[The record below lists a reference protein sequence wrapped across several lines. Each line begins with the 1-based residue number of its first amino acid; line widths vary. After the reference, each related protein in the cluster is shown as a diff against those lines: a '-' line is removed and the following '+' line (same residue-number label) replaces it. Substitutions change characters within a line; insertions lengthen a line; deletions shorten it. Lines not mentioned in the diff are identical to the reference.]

1 MIENE
6 AIIGSFLV
14 WLGGSRSPATVS
26 SYKFALYSL
35 TKYLNELG
43 KVLTDCDLDD
53 LSKYHLW
60 LENKGLRGGT
70 RALYITSLRTLWK
83 WLYRQGKV
91 KINDDLIPVPQGVEK
106 ESHPFLEPQEYR
118 AILNLYDEMYP
129 KELRDK
135 TIVAFLYNTGLRL
148 GEMLNLNVDD
158 IDLSERKALAKTFKR
173 KQHKR
178 EVYWDD
184 ETNRLLERWLEVR
197 DRILG
202 RKDSGSEAL
211 FISFN
216 TASDPKRMDRSAVQK
231 TFRAARAKLGIEK
244 RITPHSCRHGF
255 ASLGVKRNVNLRYLQ
270 VMMGHANIRSTTI
283 YMGYKNAD
291 VEHEYRKV
299 FEASFDASVDK
310 LRAPVEPVGT
320 MIEQTY
326 AQAGKIAAE
335 SANRQKVFVR

>member
-1 MIENE
+1 MVENDSIIE
-6 AIIGSFLV
+6 SFLV
-14 WLGGSRSPATVS
+14 WLGGSHSPATVQ

-43 KVLTDCDLDD
+43 KVLTACDLDD
-53 LSKYHLW
+53 LSRYHIW
-60 LENKGLRGGT
+60 LENRGLRGGT
-70 RALYITSLRTLWK
+70 RALYVTSLRTLWK

-91 KINDDLIPVPQGVEK
+91 KINDDLIPVPQAVEK
-106 ESHPFLEPQEYR
+106 ESHPFLEPQEFR
-118 AILNLYDEMYP
+118 AIMNLYDEMYP

-148 GEMLNLNVDD
+148 GEMLNLN
-158 IDLSERKALAKTFKR
+158 IDCLDMKERKAVAKTFKR
-173 KQHKR
+173 KHHKR
-178 EVYWDD
+178 EVYWDE

-197 DRILG
+197 ERILG
-202 RKDSGSEAL
+202 RKDSGTEAL

-216 TASDPKRMDRSAVQK
+216 TATDPKRMDRSAVQK
-231 TFRAARAKLGIEK
+231 MFRAARAKLGIEK

-255 ASLGVKRNVNLRYLQ
+255 ASLGVKRNVNLCYLQ

-283 YMGYKNAD
+283 YMGYKNTD

-310 LRAPVEPVGT
+310 AMPVAEPVGN
-320 MIEQTY
+320 ILEQSY
-326 AQAGKIAAE
+326 VQARKIAAE
-335 SANRQKVFVR
+335 SVNSGKVFVG

>member
-1 MIENE
+1 MIEND
-6 AIIGSFLV
+6 AIIESFLV
-14 WLGGSRSPATVS
+14 WLGGSRSPATVQ
-26 SYKFALYSL
+26 SYKFAIYSL

-43 KVLTDCDLDD
+43 KVLTACDLDD
-53 LSKYHLW
+53 LSRYHIW
-60 LENKGLRGGT
+60 LENRGLRGGT

-106 ESHPFLEPQEYR
+106 ESHPFLEPQEFR
-118 AILNLYDEMYP
+118 AIMNLYDEMYP

-148 GEMLNLNVDD
+148 GEMLNLN
-158 IDLSERKALAKTFKR
+158 IDCLDMKERKAVAKTFKR
-173 KQHKR
+173 KHHKR
-178 EVYWDD
+178 EVYWDE

-197 DRILG
+197 ERILG
-202 RKDSGSEAL
+202 RKDSGTEAL

-216 TASDPKRMDRSAVQK
+216 TATDPKRMDRSAVQK

-283 YMGYKNAD
+283 YMGYKNSD
-291 VEHEYRKV
+291 VESEYRKI
-299 FEASFDASVDK
+299 FEAQFEAQVDK
-310 LRAPVEPVGT
+310 QAKTKTEGGMLN
-320 MIEQTY
+320 EQSY
-326 AQAGKIAAE
+326 AQAGKIAAQ
-335 SANRQKVFVR
+335 SADREKMFVR